1 MPVSCKHST
10 NIIIMWLLC
19 DYYVITVI
27 SVHILRKPVTVVS
40 LGASWHQLWKNNHE
54 PDFWGPES
62 INFSLSKL
70 YGKEVKNSWRG
81 KALNYHQ
88 GNFTN
93 ETLKRGCFP
102 PHLQV
107 ATSSTKTEIA
117 KCPSRGYE
125 GFSEGLGEG
134 FYLVLNLPEFKNYTI
149 YSMPV
154 GLCRFEAFPW
164 KDSTVPDLS
173 DSAGIKVAVSWEILL
188 SQNKGRRN

>member
-10 NIIIMWLLC
+10 DINIIIYCDLCSHSKKACDCCFLWGLLTSI
-19 DYYVITVI
+19 VKKQSWVWF
-27 SVHILRKPVTVVS
+27 LRTRVYKLS
-40 LGASWHQLWKNNHE
+40 LEQTLWQRGEKLTE
-54 PDFWGPES
+54 GKSPE
-62 INFSLSKL
+62 LSPGKL
-70 YGKEVKNSWRG
+70 HKWDS
-81 KALNYHQ
+81 
-88 GNFTN
+88 
-93 ETLKRGCFP
+93 LKRGCFP

-107 ATSSTKTEIA
+107 ATSSTKTESA

-134 FYLVLNLPEFKNYTI
+134 FYLVLILPEFKNYTI

-188 SQNKGRRN
+188 SQNKGRKN